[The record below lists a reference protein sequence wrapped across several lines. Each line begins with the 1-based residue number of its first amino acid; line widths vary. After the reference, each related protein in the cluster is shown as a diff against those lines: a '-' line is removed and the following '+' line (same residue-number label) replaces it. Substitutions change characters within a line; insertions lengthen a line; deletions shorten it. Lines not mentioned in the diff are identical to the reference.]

1 MAWNRSSSQKT
12 GRRRGGATTGAPSL
26 RWLRVTII
34 VFVLALAGGVA
45 LWCWAVRSGDEG
57 PNAQD
62 SRRGGL
68 IAEATPAAAA
78 KADMPKAGPAGSALG
93 AERMWYDADTNSAA
107 YKIYHHRG
115 PIVTNSFAVQT
126 QSLAAR
132 TFRNTSDKII
142 GQLLSVKP
150 GAALFGDVKYDQR
163 FVRRFLESL
172 KTPIVVD
179 SGDSEQVK
187 VLKEAVI
194 EARKELKAAYDRG
207 EDVAQIMTET
217 RRELKELGAYR
228 AELQRQVNDIIR
240 KDARRFSAQ
249 DMEDCL
255 NAANKMLSDRGC
267 QPLVMPGLMRHRLKV
282 LHSQGIQEVEE

>member
-1 MAWNRSSSQKT
+1 MAWNRNSEGQPSPRPRRAG
-12 GRRRGGATTGAPSL
+12 GRGSELPSALLVLLAAVVLLALGGAAWWALRGGDAAK
-26 RWLRVTII
+26 
-34 VFVLALAGGVA
+34 
-45 LWCWAVRSGDEG
+45 
-57 PNAQD
+57 PNALD
-62 SRRGGL
+62 SRRSGL
-68 IAEATPAAAA
+68 IDEATPAAAA
-78 KADMPKAGPAGSALG
+78 KADMPEAGPAGSALG
-93 AERMWYDADTNSAA
+93 EERMWYDADTNSAA

-194 EARKELKAAYDRG
+194 EARKELKEAYDRG